1 MSEHDV
7 LGPID
12 YLAVEF
18 PTGRMTGSGFR
29 LLRDVVDRGLVL
41 VMDLE
46 FVRKGIDGTV
56 TRVPLEAVPVVWT
69 VAEHPLTT
77 SAAASPTPS
86 AVARRRGTRREPFV
100 MASFS
105 FVSSSSR
112 ERREAL
118 LRRPSCSALRVLA
131 MYAHT
136 SACATRA
143 RPHGPGRPRW
153 WRTSG
158 TS

>member
-1 MSEHDV
+1 VSEHDV

-56 TRVPLEAVPVVWT
+56 TRVPLEAVPQENP
-69 VAEHPLTT
+69 AEVSDWAGSYSGLLDEDDLKEV
-77 SAAASPTPS
+77 SAAIAPGSLAGVLVYENLWAAPVLQQIS
-86 AVARRRGTRREPFV
+86 DSGAVLLATGRIDAGDV
-100 MASFS
+100 MA
-105 FVSSSSR
+105 
-112 ERREAL
+112 AL
-118 LRRPSCSALRVLA
+118 ELNAAGKLQPRVA
-131 MYAHT
+131 D
-136 SACATRA
+136 
-143 RPHGPGRPRW
+143 
-153 WRTSG
+153 
-158 TS
+158 

>member
-29 LLRDVVDRGLVL
+29 VLRDVVDRGLVL

-56 TRVPLEAVPVVWT
+56 TRVPLEAVPQENP
-69 VAEHPLTT
+69 AEVSDWAGSYSGLLDEDDLKEV
-77 SAAASPTPS
+77 SAAIAPGSL
-86 AVARRRGTRREPFV
+86 AG
-100 MASFS
+100 
-105 FVSSSSR
+105 
-112 ERREAL
+112 
-118 LRRPSCSALRVLA
+118 VLV
-131 MYAHT
+131 Y
-136 SACATRA
+136 
-143 RPHGPGRPRW
+143 
-153 WRTSG
+153 
-158 TS
+158 